1 MAKNLQTSHHQCL
14 TAKDNLG
21 SRAPNERKICSAA
34 MEFDPV
40 IAIALLIAYL
50 FFRFSL
56 KPDKF
61 PPGLYNR
68 YFY

>member
-1 MAKNLQTSHHQCL
+1 
-14 TAKDNLG
+14 
-21 SRAPNERKICSAA
+21 

-40 IAIALLIAYL
+40 IAIAFLIAYL

-61 PPGLYNR
+61 PPGLYSL
-68 YFY
+68 YFYYKLPGF